1 MPSVEERV
9 LAAINMDD
17 LLAFLGQ
24 MVAFESL
31 GGNESP
37 IQRFL
42 AGYMQSL
49 GMEVDVWDL
58 DFKALSQHPA
68 FSTEI
73 DRAEG
78 LGVVG
83 TMGNGDGKSLI
94 FNGHIDVVPAG
105 DLANWHTPP
114 WKMTVADGKVYGRGA
129 L

>member
-1 MPSVEERV
+1 MPTVEERV

-24 MVAFESL
+24 MVTFQSL

-42 AGYMQSL
+42 AEFMQSL

-58 DFKALSQHPA
+58 DFAALSQHPA

-83 TMGNGDGKSLI
+83 RWATAKAS
-94 FNGHIDVVPAG
+94 H
-105 DLANWHTPP
+105 
-114 WKMTVADGKVYGRGA
+114 
-129 L
+129 